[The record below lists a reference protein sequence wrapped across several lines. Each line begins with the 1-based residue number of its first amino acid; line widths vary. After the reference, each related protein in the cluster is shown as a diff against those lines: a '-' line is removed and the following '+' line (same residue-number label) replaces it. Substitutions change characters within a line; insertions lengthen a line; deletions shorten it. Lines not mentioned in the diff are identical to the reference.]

1 MGEQIQI
8 PPESY
13 ILRQEPGLYVYSSLQ
28 DMGIKLMN
36 LEVSVEQTMSF
47 ISQLDVPSI
56 LYAQYVVSSWIND
69 PTVETVII
77 ETLHQWIKNIYLL
90 GQAVVPLLEEQYYLE
105 QGLLSFFCR

>member
-90 GQAVVPLLEEQYYLE
+90 GQ
-105 QGLLSFFCR
+105 